1 MFKRQTTG
9 SVVCVSC
16 GYLVGV
22 KDERCYNCGRRN
34 PGLWGYAGAIK
45 SLGNDLGFTPLVLTI
60 CIVMFAISLL
70 MSHGQVG
77 MNGIFDFLSPH
88 PYALV
93 QAGASGQIPIF
104 GMGRDW
110 SVFAAM
116 WLHGSLLHIALNMWF
131 MRQLAP
137 AVGEF
142 YGPGR
147 TVVIYTVSGVV
158 SFIVSSLSAFLGL
171 PLAGGAFTV
180 GASGAIF
187 GLLGSMLYYGRRTGA
202 SHIRAQIMPTILLN
216 LMIGLST
223 RGIDN
228 YAHLGGLAG
237 GYLSSM
243 MLDPLKP
250 ERPVH
255 MIAALVCIALSIGS
269 LLLSLLVPTGLPP
282 L

>member
-22 KDERCYNCGRRN
+22 NDERCYNCGRRN

-45 SLGNDLGFTPLVLTI
+45 RLGNDLGFTPLVITI
-60 CIVMFAISLL
+60 CTVMFGVTLL
-70 MSHGQVG
+70 MSHGNVG
-77 MNGIFDFLSPH
+77 MNGLNALSPH
-88 PYALV
+88 TFALV
-93 QAGASGQIPIF
+93 QAGASGQIPF
-104 GMGRDW
+104 LMGRW
-110 SVFAAM
+110 WTPLSAM
-116 WLHGSLLHIALNMWF
+116 WLHGSLIHILFNMIF

-137 AVGEF
+137 IVGEF

-147 TVVIYTVSGVV
+147 TVVIYTVAGVISFVV
-158 SFIVSSLSAFLGL
+158 SSFAAMFQL
-171 PLAGGAFTV
+171 PLAGGAYTV

-187 GLLGSMLYYGRRTGA
+187 GLLGAMLYFGRRTGA

-216 LMIGLST
+216 LVIGISMP
-223 RGIDN
+223 GIDN

-237 GYLSSM
+237 GYLVSAL
-243 MLDPLKP
+243 LDPLKP
-250 ERPVH
+250 ERPPH
-255 MIAALVCIALSIGS
+255 MIAAMICIALSIGS
-269 LLLSLLVPTGLPP
+269 LILSLIVPTGLPP

>member
-1 MFKRQTTG
+1 MFRRQTTG

-22 KDERCYNCGRRN
+22 NDDHCYNCGRRN

-45 SLGNDLGFTPLVLTI
+45 KLGNDLGFTPLVITI
-60 CIVMFAISLL
+60 SAVMFGLSLL
-70 MSHGQVG
+70 MSHGNIG
-77 MNGIFDFLSPH
+77 MNGFNMLAPH
-88 PYALV
+88 PIALV
-93 QAGASGQIPIF
+93 QAGASGLIPVAE
-104 GMGRDW
+104 MGRYW
-110 SVFAAM
+110 SVFSAM
-116 WLHGSLLHIALNMWF
+116 WLHGSLIHIVLNMMF

-137 AVGEF
+137 TVGEF

-147 TVVIYTVSGVV
+147 TVVIYTAAGVI
-158 SFIVSSLSAFLGL
+158 SFIASTSAALFGL
-171 PLAGGAFTV
+171 PLAGGALTV

-187 GLLGSMLYYGRRTGA
+187 GLLGAMLYYGRRTGA

-216 LMIGLST
+216 LVIGISMP
-223 RGIDN
+223 GIDN

-237 GYLSSM
+237 GYLLSAV
-243 MLDPLKP
+243 LDPLKP

-255 MIAALVCIALSIGS
+255 MLAALVCIALSIGS
-269 LLLSLLVPTGLPP
+269 LILSLLMPTGLPS

>member
-60 CIVMFAISLL
+60 CVVMFAITLL

-93 QAGASGQIPIF
+93 QAGASGQIPIA
-104 GMGRDW
+104 MGRFW
-110 SVFAAM
+110 TVFSAM
-116 WLHGSLLHIALNMWF
+116 WLHGSLLHILFNMWF
-131 MRQLAP
+131 MRQIAST
-137 AVGEF
+137 VGEF

-147 TVVIYTVSGVV
+147 AVVIYTVSGVV
-158 SFIVSSLSAFLGL
+158 SFIVSSSAAFLNL

-202 SHIRAQIMPTILLN
+202 SHIRAQLMPTILMN
-216 LMIGLST
+216 LMIGLSL

-237 GYLSSM
+237 GYLISAI
-243 MLDPLKP
+243 LDPLKP
-250 ERPVH
+250 ERPAH

-269 LLLSLLVPTGLPP
+269 LILSLLIPTGLPS